1 MRRQPY
7 PSDLADAQWAVL
19 EPLLPPPKPAGRPRV
34 VERRELVNAILYVL
48 RTGCPWRHLP
58 HDLPKWSTT
67 QSCFRRWRLDGT
79 WERVHEALRERVR
92 DRAGRERTP
101 SAAIVDS
108 QSVKTTEKGGPA
120 ATTPARRSRGASAT
134 SWSIRWG

>member
-1 MRRQPY
+1 MERHPY
-7 PSDLADAQWAVL
+7 PSDLTDAQWAVL
-19 EPLLPPPKPAGRPRV
+19 EPLLPPPKPTGRPRV
-34 VERRELVNAILYVL
+34 VDRRELVNAILYVL

-58 HDLPKWSTT
+58 HDLPKWSTV

-79 WERVHEALRERVR
+79 WERVHDALREQVR
-92 DRAGRERTP
+92 ERAGRARAP

-120 ATTPARRSRGASAT
+120 ATRPARRSWAASAT
-134 SWSIRWG
+134 SSSTRLG